1 MFRVALCAVT
11 AAMLSAPDAY
21 ADTLDRIRD
30 RGHVVC
36 GINTGLAGFAEPDQ
50 EGDWK
55 GFDIDY
61 CRALAAAIFD
71 DPGAV
76 RFRPSSPQ
84 DRSTVL
90 QSGEVDVLA
99 RNTTWTL
106 TRDAKWGDFVGV
118 NYYDGQ
124 GFLVPKSLG
133 VKSAKELD
141 GARICIQTG
150 TTTELNLADYFR
162 ANGMEFESV
171 VVKSNDEVRATYS
184 AESCDSFTTDV
195 SGLAAIRSTLDDPS
209 AHIILPEIVSKEPLG
224 PLVRH
229 GDDQWADVAR
239 WVLNALIIAEEL
251 GVTSENAGKL
261 RKQDKRPA
269 VRRLLGVEGAYG
281 EQIGLSD
288 DWAYNV
294 IRHVGNY
301 GEIFE
306 RHLGKETPLGLK
318 RGQNALWKDGGLIYA
333 PPMR

>member
-1 MFRVALCAVT
+1 MFRLALWVIT
-11 AAMLSAPDAY
+11 VAMLFPAAARAEVLEKVKS
-21 ADTLDRIRD
+21 
-30 RGHVVC
+30 RGYVVC
-36 GINTGLAGFAEPDQ
+36 GINLGLTGFAEPDRK
-50 EGDWK
+50 GDWK
-55 GFDIDY
+55 GFDVDY

-71 DPGAV
+71 DPKAI
-76 RFRPSSPQ
+76 RFRPSSAQ

-99 RNTTWTL
+99 RNTTWTV
-106 TRDAKWGDFVGV
+106 TRDVKWGDFIGI

-124 GFLVPKSLG
+124 GFLVPKALG

-162 ANGMEFESV
+162 ANNMTFESV
-171 VVKSNDEVRATYS
+171 VVKTNDEARATYA

-195 SGLAAIRSTLDDPS
+195 SGLAAIRSTLEDPS
-209 AHIILPEIVSKEPLG
+209 AHMILPEIISKEPLG
-224 PLVRH
+224 PVVRH

-239 WVLNALIIAEEL
+239 WVLNVLIIAEEL
-251 GVTSENAGKL
+251 GVNSGNVEKL

-269 VRRLLGVEGAYG
+269 VRRLLGVEGVYG
-281 EQIGLSD
+281 ESLGLSN
-288 DWAYNV
+288 DWAYNI

-306 RHLGKETPLGLK
+306 RYLGKSTPLGLE
-318 RGQNALWKDGGLIYA
+318 RGQNALWTDGGLLYA
-333 PPMR
+333 PPLR